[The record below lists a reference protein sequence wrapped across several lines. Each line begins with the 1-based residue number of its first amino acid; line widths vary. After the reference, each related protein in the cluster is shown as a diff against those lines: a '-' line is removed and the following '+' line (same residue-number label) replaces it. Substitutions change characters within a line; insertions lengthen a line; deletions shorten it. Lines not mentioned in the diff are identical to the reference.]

1 MQLLKKG
8 AVFLWK
14 HKVKLVVLAA
24 AVGGGLYYQNMKN
37 NGSGLDAVRI
47 KTAMVEKTDIE
58 VMVSGSGQIEA
69 ESQVDLQPQ
78 VAGDGLDV
86 TKVLVKNDQEIAE
99 GDIIA
104 ILDSEDAVEK
114 IRDARLALQSAQIQQ
129 KQIEKKNDT
138 KTEDDKWIRQLQE
151 ISVNQ
156 KSINLS
162 DANKELEEYYIKAPF
177 DGIVTG
183 LSVEAGDSISRTETL
198 ASVIT
203 KEMIANISLNEI
215 DAVKVEN
222 GAVAKLT
229 FSALDGVEVEGVVSK
244 IDTIG
249 EVSSGVVSYN
259 AEISF
264 DASSV
269 ADLKPGMSTEAEI
282 VVSSQKDVL
291 AVPVSSVQETPRGD
305 QMVVVVPAKTSSEQL
320 MQMMKEQTASGERG
334 LPDGF
339 ERVSVETG
347 VSDDVFIEIKGDI
360 AEGDVVLTQS
370 ISSIL
375 SSLDSGSS
383 GSGNNKES
391 AGKSIMPT
399 MGRGMG
405 GGKGPG
411 R

>member
-8 AVFLWK
+8 AFFLWK

-24 AVGGGLYYQNMKN
+24 AVGGGLYYQNTRS
-37 NGSGLDAVRI
+37 NGSGSDALKV
-47 KTAMVEKTDIE
+47 KTAIVEKTDIE
-58 VMVSGSGQIEA
+58 VMVSGSGQVEA

-99 GDIIA
+99 GDVIA

-129 KQIEKKNDT
+129 KQTEKKNDT

-156 KSINLS
+156 KTINLS

-215 DAVKVEN
+215 DAVKVQN

-264 DASSV
+264 DASEV

-282 VVSSQKDVL
+282 VVSSKKDVL

-305 QMVVVVPAKTSSEQL
+305 QMVVIVPAKTSSEQL
-320 MQMMKEQTASGERG
+320 MQMMKDHAASGERG
-334 LPDGF
+334 LPESF
-339 ERVSVETG
+339 KRVSVETG
-347 VSDDVFIEIKGDI
+347 VSDDVFIEIKGDVV
-360 AEGDVVLTQS
+360 EGDVVLTQS

-375 SSLDSGSS
+375 SSLDSGNS
-383 GSGNNKES
+383 GTGNSKES

-405 GGKGPG
+405 GGKRPG